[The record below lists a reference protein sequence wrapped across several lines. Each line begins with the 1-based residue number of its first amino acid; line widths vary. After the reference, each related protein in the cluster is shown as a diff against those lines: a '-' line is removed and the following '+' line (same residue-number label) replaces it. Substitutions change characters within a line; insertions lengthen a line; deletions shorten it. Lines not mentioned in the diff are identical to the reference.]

1 MSNDDPAARVHRSR
15 LLLILGMALFF
26 IASYLVTVALYE
38 RAGCGCPRQLTEGQP
53 SADGTAVTVDIEDLQ
68 TVKGT
73 LTGRVTISPGPAL
86 LDPGTHGLTQ
96 DLSIAVHSA
105 VTPTKRTWTKGMVP
119 GEFPVPLTVSGNSA
133 KWPFDHYQTGPITV
147 DILRGDSAVSER
159 ISVTFIDHI
168 AGWKNDIVSDREA
181 GPYRITLHR
190 SPSTMAFGAVVVGV
204 LVALAAVA
212 VVVAVLTFLGRRRFQ
227 PPMTTWYAAMLFA
240 VVPLRNALPDAP
252 PIGSWIDVTIT
263 LWVIVALVMSML
275 LFIYCWWRDLKP
287 EPDAPAPEVRAQSHA
302 PSGMA
307 GGDST
312 VDDDLGARDE

>member
-15 LLLILGMALFF
+15 LLLILGMAVFF

-38 RAGCGCPRQLTEGQP
+38 RAGCGCPRQLTDGQAA
-53 SADGTAVTVDIEDLQ
+53 ADGTTVTVDIEDLQ

-73 LTGRVTISPGPAL
+73 LTGRVTITPGPSL
-86 LDPGTHGLTQ
+86 IDPGTHGLTQ
-96 DLSIAVHSA
+96 DLSIAAHSA

-147 DILRGDSAVSER
+147 DVLRGDSTVSER

-168 AGWKNDIVSDREA
+168 AGWKNDIVSDREGG

-204 LVALAAVA
+204 LVALAAVS
-212 VVVAVLTFLGRRRFQ
+212 VVVAVLTFLGRRKFQ
-227 PPMTTWYAAMLFA
+227 APMTTWYAAMLFA

-275 LFIYCWWRDLKP
+275 LFVYCWWRDLKP
-287 EPDAPAPEVRAQSHA
+287 EPDAPAPEEVA
-302 PSGMA
+302 PEPVLA
-307 GGDST
+307 EVGG
-312 VDDDLGARDE
+312 

>member
-1 MSNDDPAARVHRSR
+1 
-15 LLLILGMALFF
+15 MAVFF
-26 IASYLVTVALYE
+26 IASYVVTVALYE

-53 SADGTAVTVDIEDLQ
+53 AADGTAVIVDIEDLQ

-73 LTGRVTISPGPAL
+73 LTGRVTITPGPEL

-105 VTPTKRTWTKGMVP
+105 VTPTRRTWTKGMVP

-147 DILRGDSAVSER
+147 DILRGDSTVSKR

-168 AGWKNDIVSDREA
+168 AGWKNDIVGELEA
-181 GPYRITLHR
+181 GGPYRITLHR

-204 LVALAAVA
+204 LVALAAVS
-212 VVVAVLTFLGRRRFQ
+212 VIVAVLTFLGRRKFQ
-227 PPMTTWYAAMLFA
+227 APMTTWYAAMLFA

-275 LFIYCWWRDLKP
+275 LFVYCWWRDLKP
-287 EPDAPAPEVRAQSHA
+287 EPVAPAPEVVA
-302 PSGMA
+302 PQPVLTEV
-307 GGDST
+307 GG
-312 VDDDLGARDE
+312 